1 MPTTTPVRPRHAA
14 RPAPQR
20 PYSPYRAPK
29 FWLLPMIVVILLAA
43 VGTGL
48 YMGGLANPTGHLKDF
63 PVAVVNEDSGTE
75 GTAEGAP
82 PQNLGQQI
90 VAGFVER
97 AAEGQELDLR
107 VLSWADAQKQL
118 DNGEVYAAVV
128 IPGSFSSDA
137 AGLVAGSLTREGA
150 VRPSVTVY
158 TDPKA
163 GALAARLAAGVVE
176 PGLKQASASLGEQLS
191 SAALDAESRA
201 RAAVEQQLTDSQNEQ
216 ARRTQDAAAQAGPAT
231 EAFARQLAQQQAGT
245 PAQLAEQL
253 APAVSASSAV
263 LLQDPINITSVTY
276 HEVEDGTAL
285 GMGSFYYAILLLV
298 LGLTGSVGVNVL
310 VDGRL
315 GITPLELGPAFLE
328 ARRTSLSR
336 WKTMLLKWGIFVA
349 AAAPASAVVM
359 WVAAAAGVPLP
370 NGGTL
375 FLISWLAMSA
385 VSAAVFALLTL
396 FGNAGLLVSMIYLV
410 LMGLPSSG
418 AVVPVE
424 ALPDFFRAI
433 APWEPLHH
441 IANAVRSVLYFGSG
455 TETGLGGD
463 ILALALILAASLV
476 LGFLC
481 GAGYDRAFGRRGTKS
496 AGSFPADLPRP
507 GAAL

>member
-1 MPTTTPVRPRHAA
+1 MSTSSPVRSRHAA
-14 RPAPQR
+14 RPAPRR
-20 PYSPYRAPK
+20 PRSPFRAPK
-29 FWLLPMIVVILLAA
+29 FWLLPMIVVIVLAA
-43 VGTGL
+43 VGTAL

-63 PVAVVNEDSGTE
+63 PVAMVNEDSGTE
-75 GTAEGAP
+75 ETAEGAP
-82 PQNLGQQI
+82 AQNLGQEI
-90 VAGFVER
+90 VTGFVDR
-97 AAEGQELDLR
+97 AAEGEELDLR
-107 VLSWADAQKQL
+107 VLSWTDAQKQL

-128 IPGSFSSDA
+128 IPESFSSDA

-150 VRPSVTVY
+150 SRPSVTVY

-163 GALAARLAAGVVE
+163 GALAARLATGVVE
-176 PGLKQASASLGEQLS
+176 PGLKQASTSLGEQLS
-191 SAALDAESRA
+191 SAALDAEAQA
-201 RAAVEQQLTDSQNEQ
+201 RDAVEQQLTASQNEQ
-216 ARRTQDAAAQAGPAT
+216 ARRTQEAAAQAGPAT

-263 LLQDPINITSVTY
+263 LLQDPVNIASVTY

-298 LGLTGSVGVNVL
+298 LGLTGSIGVNVL

-315 GITPLELGPAFLE
+315 GITPLEMGPAFLE
-328 ARRTSLSR
+328 TRRTTLSR
-336 WKTMLLKWGIFVA
+336 WKTLLLKWGIFVT
-349 AAAPASAVVM
+349 AAAPASGVVM

-385 VSAAVFALLTL
+385 VSAAVFALLTV

-424 ALPDFFRAI
+424 ALPGFFRAI

-455 TETGLGGD
+455 TETGLGAD
-463 ILALALILAASLV
+463 VLSLVLILAVSLV

-481 GAGYDRAFGRRGTKS
+481 SAGYDRAFGRRGAKA
-496 AGSFPADLPRP
+496 AGQ
-507 GAAL
+507 AAV